1 MFLEA
6 QTFALLA
13 FSLIYRGYCVTFLS
27 VDASKPKNRFDKS
40 KSCRPRIN
48 REAPSIWQSFNSFF
62 ETFRKELKKN
72 FQKIIFC
79 IPSEKTKVPTVL
91 WGKSGRLF
99 FVLQFCSLQTIA
111 NVKKTESTRLNSIY
125 LCFSSRFLQ
134 L

>member
-62 ETFRKELKKN
+62 KTFRKELKKN

-91 WGKSGRLF
+91 WGKSGTLTYIHFFSCCNSAPCKRLQMWKNTKYETEFNLSMF
-99 FVLQFCSLQTIA
+99 F
-111 NVKKTESTRLNSIY
+111 
-125 LCFSSRFLQ
+125 
-134 L
+134 